1 MSEEY
6 EELQI
11 QDALGGALRVAGAV
25 KNAEGYDELAA
36 AISQRYAVRE
46 DYDRAVEL
54 ADTINDPYTRDR
66 TLSEVAVKAAA
77 AGQDEYA
84 FELLASI
91 EDLSHQDTGA
101 SSIAIAHASAG
112 ELDRAVEIADA
123 MEDNSATLA
132 EIAAQC
138 AAHAEYERALSLVER
153 LDFPLYAA
161 LALMRIA
168 GSYIDAGH
176 TSEATE
182 LLSTALGKAA
192 AIDTLDEKATT
203 LSEIALKFSAA
214 GQEEQA
220 AQIMSQALAV
230 AEHAETV
237 YREAALSQ
245 IAASHSRLGQY
256 DAAVKITEKIEDVYQ
271 AAATLITLAVIEHE
285 DETRHAEA
293 QQLLSDAYDLIREEV
308 PDTQRDETQRNS
320 LLALIILRHAEFGQA
335 EQARKAAA
343 SLYAPDEKH
352 RALAAAAASLAQGGK
367 YDDALALVKAI
378 DDEAFKTT
386 ALLRIS
392 RAMIAAHAD
401 DERGLKVLSEAV
413 SLSENLPRPADTV
426 QALSEAAVAYT
437 EAGHKERVTRLMRDS
452 LLEVKSIKGE
462 YGKTAALLAISDA
475 CAKTEYELDE
485 ETREILWEVSTV

>member
-6 EELQI
+6 EELEVR
-11 QDALGGALRVAGAV
+11 DALGGALRVAGAV
-25 KNAEGYDELAA
+25 KNAESYDELAA
-36 AISQRYAVRE
+36 AISQRYAARE

-77 AGQDEYA
+77 AGQEEYA

-91 EDLSHQDTGA
+91 EDVSHQDTGA
-101 SSIAIAHASAG
+101 SSIAIAHAAAG
-112 ELDRAVEIADA
+112 EFDRAVEIADS

-132 EIAAQC
+132 EIASHC
-138 AAHAEYERALSLVER
+138 AARGEYERALSLVER

-168 GSYIDAGH
+168 GSYIEAGQ
-176 TSEATE
+176 TSEASS
-182 LLSTALGKAA
+182 LLSQALRQAA

-220 AQIMSQALAV
+220 AQVLAQALAV
-230 AEHAETV
+230 AEHAETA
-237 YREAALSQ
+237 YKEPALAQ

-271 AAATLITLAVIEHE
+271 AAPTLITLAFIEHE
-285 DETRHAEA
+285 DETRQSEA
-293 QQLLSDAYDLIREEV
+293 QQLLSDAYDLVREEA
-308 PDTQRDETQRNS
+308 PDTQSEESQRNS
-320 LLALIILRHAEFGQA
+320 LLALIVRRNAEFGRPEEAQKVA
-335 EQARKAAA
+335 E

-352 RALAAAAASLAQGGK
+352 RALASAASSLAEAGK

-378 DDEAFKTT
+378 DDDGYKTG

-392 RAMIAAHAD
+392 RAMLTAQPD
-401 DERGLKVLSEAV
+401 DERGLGVLSEAV
-413 SLSENLPRPADTV
+413 SLSEGLARPVDTV
-426 QALSEAAVAYT
+426 QALADAAVTYT
-437 EAGHKERVTRLMRDS
+437 EAGHTERAAQLMRDA
-452 LLEVKSIKGE
+452 LLEIKSVKGE
-462 YGKTAALLAISDA
+462 YGK
-475 CAKTEYELDE
+475 
-485 ETREILWEVSTV
+485 